1 MVKNINFEGPFGS
14 TFKLLAHQKSLNSH
28 FSFQLFLWLMNIA
41 RIPLEYRQQKVV
53 LLAAVSQEEEKYE
66 LCDARLAIFR
76 LFALLH
82 PAQSPASMLGLKTFS
97 IMQINTLS

>member
-41 RIPLEYRQQKVV
+41 RIPLEYRQQQKVV

-82 PAQSPASMLGLKTFS
+82 PAPPC
-97 IMQINTLS
+97 

>member
-41 RIPLEYRQQKVV
+41 RIPLEYRQK
-53 LLAAVSQEEEKYE
+53 AESSFTMSQEEEKYE

-82 PAQSPASMLGLKTFS
+82 PAPPC
-97 IMQINTLS
+97 

>member
-1 MVKNINFEGPFGS
+1 M
-14 TFKLLAHQKSLNSH
+14 HQKSLNSH

-41 RIPLEYRQQKVV
+41 RIPLEYRQQQKVV
-53 LLAAVSQEEEKYE
+53 LLAVSQEEEKYE

-82 PAQSPASMLGLKTFS
+82 PAPQSPASMLGLKTFS